1 MRTLVVRLHLGVR
14 REGER
19 VWRADSSHGAR
30 LSRLTT
36 VGETEA
42 RAGRVTQRGGVYL
55 LHVTTRAPTH
65 ALLFCTATWQEN
77 APEPRVSTTHDVNE
91 TYGLIEEVILE
102 KKS

>member
-1 MRTLVVRLHLGVR
+1 MRTLVVRLHLR
-14 REGER
+14 RWREGEG
-19 VWRADSSHGAR
+19 VGRADSSYYGAC

-77 APEPRVSTTHDVNE
+77 APEPRVSTNT
-91 TYGLIEEVILE
+91 
-102 KKS
+102 